1 VTIPFYK
8 YHGTGNDFI
17 LVDNITNHNAVFPH
31 NPELIKSLCHRKFG
45 IGADG
50 FIFLEKHTP
59 YDFEMVYY
67 NSDASQSLCGNGS
80 RCAIHLASYLGII
93 NDTANFLAIDGPHQ
107 ARIQDNLI
115 YLQLHDVSTIQMVE
129 EDNYFLNT
137 GSPHYVR
144 LVKNLEETDVIDLGK
159 AINASQSFQ
168 NTGTNVNFV
177 QLEANN
183 QILVRT
189 YERGVNDET
198 LSCGTGVVAAALVA
212 SQREYTSPLCII
224 TKGGKLQVSFCKDD
238 TGFSN
243 ICLIG
248 PAAQVFQGAITI

>member
-17 LVDNITNHNAVFPH
+17 LVDNITNPNVTCPH
-31 NPELIKSLCHRKFG
+31 DSELIKSLCHRKFG

-50 FIFLEKHTP
+50 FIFLEKSGS
-59 YDFEMVYY
+59 YDFEMIYY

-80 RCAIHLASYLGII
+80 RCAVHLASYLGII
-93 NDTANFLAIDGPHQ
+93 NNVANFLAIDGPHQ
-107 ARIQDNLI
+107 ARIQDNLV
-115 YLQLHDVSTIQMVE
+115 YLQLHDVSTIQMMGN
-129 EDNYFLNT
+129 DYFLNT

-144 LVKNLEETDVIDLGK
+144 LVQNLAETDIIALGK
-159 AINASQSFQ
+159 AINASQPFQ

-183 QILVRT
+183 QISVRT

-198 LSCGTGVVAAALVA
+198 LSCGTGVVAATLVA
-212 SQREYTSPLCII
+212 SQKGYISPLYVV
-224 TKGGKLQVSFCKDD
+224 TKGGELQVSFCKGD
-238 TGFSN
+238 TVYNN
-243 ICLIG
+243 ICLVG
-248 PAAQVFQGAITI
+248 PATQVFQGKIAI

>member
-1 VTIPFYK
+1 VIIPFYK
-8 YHGTGNDFI
+8 YHGSGNDFI
-17 LVDNITNHNAVFPH
+17 LVDNISSPHIICPH
-31 NPELIKSLCHRKFG
+31 NSQLIKSWCHRRFG

-50 FIFLEKHTP
+50 FIFLEKQSS

-67 NSDASQSLCGNGS
+67 NPDASQSLCGNGS
-80 RCAIHLASYLGII
+80 RCAVHLANYLGII
-93 NDTANFLAIDGPHQ
+93 SGEANFLAIDGPHQ
-107 ARIQDNLI
+107 AHIQDNLI
-115 YLQLHDVSTIQMVE
+115 YLRLHDVATIQTVGN
-129 EDNYFLNT
+129 DYFLNT

-144 LVKNLEETDVIDLGK
+144 FVKSLSETDVIILGK

-177 QLEANN
+177 ELGENN

-212 SQREYTSPLCII
+212 SQKGYMSPINII
-224 TKGGKLQVSFCKDD
+224 TSGGDLQVSFCKNNGVFD
-238 TGFSN
+238 N
-243 ICLIG
+243 ILLIG
-248 PAAQVFQGAITI
+248 PATQVFQGTITI